1 MRSTNLVFDLDYL
14 IDRRE
19 DRLFQML
26 TNDYEFRCDNYAVAY
41 QLLPILDKFQLCE
54 HSNMVDDCFW
64 PYSWIIFITCRPK
77 DIGRIKRIANRIP
90 SSIKAN
96 IRILD
101 ENEVEV

>member
-14 IDRRE
+14 MDRSE

-26 TNDYEFRCDNYAVAY
+26 TNDYEFRCDNYSVAY

-64 PYSWIIFITCRPK
+64 PYSWIIFITCRPE
-77 DIGRIKRIANRIP
+77 DIGKIKCIANRIP
-90 SSIKAN
+90 SSINAN